1 MATSWAC
8 AQPSTSVTSPWHPW
22 RASSGWWANPSPS
35 PKPKPNLN
43 PNPIPNSNPNLNQ
56 GFELRDPEGLLGG
69 SEGGGNEGFTV
80 ALLERGHEGLD
91 MGPRH
96 APMNSNL
103 DPYQTLSLSLSLA
116 LTLTITLTLTR
127 HAPMNSAFM
136 NGTVKGDGVWIPME
150 SILGGQTRCGYGWH
164 MFVECLAEGR
174 GVSLPAGAMGAARSV
189 AAGVGAY
196 TRVRKQF
203 KVP

>member
-1 MATSWAC
+1 
-8 AQPSTSVTSPWHPW
+8 
-22 RASSGWWANPSPS
+22 
-35 PKPKPNLN
+35 
-43 PNPIPNSNPNLNQ
+43 
-56 GFELRDPEGLLGG
+56 
-69 SEGGGNEGFTV
+69 
-80 ALLERGHEGLD
+80 
-91 MGPRH
+91 
-96 APMNSNL
+96 
-103 DPYQTLSLSLSLA
+103 
-116 LTLTITLTLTR
+116 
-127 HAPMNSAFM
+127 MNSAFM